1 MTIGTNQGF
10 RERWVDVETVAAFL
24 SVTPY
29 WVRKMAV
36 RGEIPGSKFGRYWRF
51 RLSDVDAAMKQR
63 AELPR
68 KRR

>member
-1 MTIGTNQGF
+1 MTVGTNPGS

-51 RLSDVDAAMKQR
+51 RLSDVDAAMKER